1 MSRCYRIT
9 CYRMKGI
16 KRFMN
21 VFKRDWREKKL
32 SSWAFGGLWVFVT
45 AFLWSPSRDGVEAVY
60 ALAFFIPMLLLLP
73 WRKPEFP
80 QYGSWFSV
88 SALAYAGWCYTTSV
102 LCGAALHSA
111 IKFGGM

>member
-1 MSRCYRIT
+1 MKARLARTKIIDLGSWRSVSICYR
-9 CYRMKGI
+9 
-16 KRFMN
+16 
-21 VFKRDWREKKL
+21 L
-32 SSWAFGGLWVFVT
+32 FV
-45 AFLWSPSRDGVEAVY
+45 V
-60 ALAFFIPMLLLLP
+60 ALARWCGSDLRARFFIPMLLLLP

-88 SALAYAGWCYTTSV
+88 SALAYAGWCCTTSV